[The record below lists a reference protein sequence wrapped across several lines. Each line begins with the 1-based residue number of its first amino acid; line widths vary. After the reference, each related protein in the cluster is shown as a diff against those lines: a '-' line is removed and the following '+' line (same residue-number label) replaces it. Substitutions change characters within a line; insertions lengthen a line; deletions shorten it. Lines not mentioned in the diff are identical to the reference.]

1 MEGQKLIR
9 IAYKLRIVKKH
20 GEQPYL
26 IDISNFISRVVE
38 YAYIDNPRYPI
49 KYAKTAQYPINMR
62 GLLPKEIL
70 RILKHTSRGKKQK
83 AAHQASNE
91 KSDKKKK
98 ASTIKE
104 RQLTQAEQEALK
116 QFRLNT
122 IKNAIYQI

>member
-1 MEGQKLIR
+1 
-9 IAYKLRIVKKH
+9 
-20 GEQPYL
+20 
-26 IDISNFISRVVE
+26 
-38 YAYIDNPRYPI
+38 
-49 KYAKTAQYPINMR
+49 MR

-83 AAHQASNE
+83 VAHQASTE

-122 IKNAIYQI
+122 IKNAIYQIQADQAN